1 MNQESRKAGTRKDQ
15 TGFTKFPRITDP
27 SDFLS
32 SNHANSVDFVRIYF
46 SWIPVFLISLLSFLA
61 ASRVSAGDAVA
72 VGYNANGVWT
82 DVTYFR
88 SATPKGGKDY
98 RTSAQ
103 AREFALRDVRRRSQ
117 HSVAKASILSSSDST
132 GFVSVARGQD
142 KSGRDFHRVGRAKSR
157 AEADRKAFD
166 LLNQT
171 GAGAKQKIVY
181 RYFSHGADSK

>member
-1 MNQESRKAGTRKDQ
+1 MIRVLICFSM
-15 TGFTKFPRITDP
+15 
-27 SDFLS
+27 
-32 SNHANSVDFVRIYF
+32 FV
-46 SWIPVFLISLLSFLA
+46 
-61 ASRVSAGDAVA
+61 ASRLVAGDAVA
-72 VGYNANGVWT
+72 IGNGVWT

-117 HSVAKASILSSSDST
+117 SAVATTHILSSSDST

-142 KSGRDFHRVGRAKSR
+142 KSGKDVNLVGRGKSQ
-157 AEADRKAFD
+157 AGADRKAFD

-181 RYFSHGADSK
+181 RYFSYGSDSK